1 MKIFTNRVIIKFK
14 FSVSFFAAFF
24 SIYLIVNVILKF
36 IMRRQCLQTKTPKYH
51 YGNGVTSVLANR
63 EIK

>member
-1 MKIFTNRVIIKFK
+1 MKIFTNRMIIKFK
-14 FSVSFFAAFF
+14 FSVSIFAAFF

-36 IMRRQCLQTKTPKYH
+36 IKRLQCLQTKTPKYH
-51 YGNGVTSVLANR
+51 YGNGVPSVLPNR